1 MKTGLIHF
9 RGLFS
14 IYLGIASSIMLF
26 IGLYQLLTDTGS
38 QSGPVC
44 DILLIL
50 GALAISIT
58 IFIPSRNPF
67 RSDHYAIWYTIYNL
81 IMSVFTVFTGF
92 QILTV
97 FIVDTTAVKT
107 ASTVMCIY
115 NIFYL
120 IFQLGASKHLK
131 AND

>member
-9 RGLFS
+9 RGLLS

-26 IGLYQLLTDTGS
+26 VGLYQLLTDTGS

-44 DILLIL
+44 EILMIL
-50 GALAISIT
+50 GALAISGV
-58 IFIPSRNPF
+58 IFIPGRNPF
-67 RSDHYAIWYTIYNL
+67 RSDHYAIRFTIYNI

-92 QILTV
+92 QILSG
-97 FIVDTTAVKT
+97 FIVSTTVVKT
-107 ASTVMCIY
+107 VSTVMCIY